1 MENPVIQRA
10 QHLRAN
16 MTGVETRM
24 WWRLRA
30 RRLGVKFRRQ
40 HPIGPYIVDF
50 ACCRAKLV
58 VEIDGETHQ
67 KAYDIHRDRWLES
80 LGWRVMRLVLQE
92 IDEGLDAAVDA
103 IAFELE
109 HPGSL
114 LRYEQRSGGL
124 LEPSDC
130 SNSPAHTVGRDAL
143 GPLYPPTQ
151 PPQTG

>member
-1 MENPVIQRA
+1 METPVIQRA

-67 KAYDIHRDRWLES
+67 KAYDLHPHLASPHGGEGLGLW
-80 LGWRVMRLVLQE
+80 LGWGCGCRFLLLVPGRRELPLVL
-92 IDEGLDAAVDA
+92 
-103 IAFELE
+103 
-109 HPGSL
+109 
-114 LRYEQRSGGL
+114 
-124 LEPSDC
+124 
-130 SNSPAHTVGRDAL
+130 AL
-143 GPLYPPTQ
+143 
-151 PPQTG
+151 

>member
-50 ACCRAKLV
+50 PCCRAKLV
-58 VEIDGETHQ
+58 VEIDGDMHE
-67 KAYDIHRDRWLES
+67 KAYDIRRDRWLES

-92 IDEGLDAAVDA
+92 IDEGL
-103 IAFELE
+103 ELE

-114 LRYEQRSGGL
+114 LRYEQRSGDL
-124 LEPSDC
+124 LEPSD
-130 SNSPAHTVGRDAL
+130 A
-143 GPLYPPTQ
+143 PT
-151 PPQTG
+151 

>member
-24 WWRLRA
+24 WSRLRA

-58 VEIDGETHQ
+58 VEIDGEMHE
-67 KAYDIHRDRWLES
+67 KAYDIRRDRWLES

-114 LRYEQRSGGL
+114 LRYEQRSGDL
-124 LEPSDC
+124 LEPSD
-130 SNSPAHTVGRDAL
+130 A
-143 GPLYPPTQ
+143 PT
-151 PPQTG
+151 

>member
-30 RRLGVKFRRQ
+30 RQLGVKFRRQ

-58 VEIDGETHQ
+58 VEIDGDMHE
-67 KAYDIHRDRWLES
+67 KAYDIRRDRWLES

-92 IDEGLDAAVDA
+92 IDERLDAAVDA
-103 IAFELE
+103 IGFELE

-114 LRYEQRSGGL
+114 LRYEQRSGDL
-124 LEPSDC
+124 LEPSD
-130 SNSPAHTVGRDAL
+130 A
-143 GPLYPPTQ
+143 PT
-151 PPQTG
+151 

>member
-1 MENPVIQRA
+1 METPVIQRA

-30 RRLGVKFRRQ
+30 RQLGVKFRRQ

-58 VEIDGETHQ
+58 VEIDGEMHE
-67 KAYDIHRDRWLES
+67 KAYDIRRDRWLES

-92 IDEGLDAAVDA
+92 IDEGL
-103 IAFELE
+103 ELE

-114 LRYEQRSGGL
+114 LRYEQRSGDL
-124 LEPSDC
+124 LEPSD
-130 SNSPAHTVGRDAL
+130 A
-143 GPLYPPTQ
+143 PT
-151 PPQTG
+151 

>member
-30 RRLGVKFRRQ
+30 RQLGVKFRRQ

-58 VEIDGETHQ
+58 VEIDGEMHE
-67 KAYDIHRDRWLES
+67 KAYDIRRDRWLES

-109 HPGSL
+109 HPWSL
-114 LRYEQRSGGL
+114 LGYEQRSGDL
-124 LEPSDC
+124 LEPSD
-130 SNSPAHTVGRDAL
+130 A
-143 GPLYPPTQ
+143 PT
-151 PPQTG
+151 

>member
-30 RRLGVKFRRQ
+30 RQLGVKFRRQ

-58 VEIDGETHQ
+58 VEIDGEMHE
-67 KAYDIHRDRWLES
+67 KAYDIRRDRWLES

-92 IDEGLDAAVDA
+92 IDEGL
-103 IAFELE
+103 ELE

-114 LRYEQRSGGL
+114 LRYEQRSGDL
-124 LEPSDC
+124 LEPSD
-130 SNSPAHTVGRDAL
+130 A
-143 GPLYPPTQ
+143 PT
-151 PPQTG
+151 

>member
-1 MENPVIQRA
+1 MENPATQRA
-10 QHLRAN
+10 QQLRAN

-30 RRLGVKFRRQ
+30 RQLGVKFRRQ
-40 HPIGPYIVDF
+40 HPIGSYIVDF

-58 VEIDGETHQ
+58 VEIDGEMHE
-67 KAYDIHRDRWLES
+67 KAYDIRRDRWLES

-114 LRYEQRSGGL
+114 LRYEQRSGDL
-124 LEPSDC
+124 LEPSD
-130 SNSPAHTVGRDAL
+130 A
-143 GPLYPPTQ
+143 PT
-151 PPQTG
+151 

>member
-30 RRLGVKFRRQ
+30 RQLGVKFRRQ

-58 VEIDGETHQ
+58 VEIDGEMHE
-67 KAYDIHRDRWLES
+67 KAYDIRRDRWLES

-109 HPGSL
+109 HPESL
-114 LRYEQRSGGL
+114 LRYEQRSGDL
-124 LEPSDC
+124 LEPSD
-130 SNSPAHTVGRDAL
+130 A
-143 GPLYPPTQ
+143 PT
-151 PPQTG
+151 

>member
-30 RRLGVKFRRQ
+30 RQLGVKFRRQ
-40 HPIGPYIVDF
+40 RPIGPYIVDF

-58 VEIDGETHQ
+58 VEIDGEMHE
-67 KAYDIHRDRWLES
+67 KAYDIRRDRWLES

-92 IDEGLDAAVDA
+92 IDEGL
-103 IAFELE
+103 ELE

-114 LRYEQRSGGL
+114 LRYEQRSGDL
-124 LEPSDC
+124 LEPSD
-130 SNSPAHTVGRDAL
+130 A
-143 GPLYPPTQ
+143 PT
-151 PPQTG
+151 

>member
-1 MENPVIQRA
+1 MENPATQRA
-10 QHLRAN
+10 QQLRAN

-58 VEIDGETHQ
+58 VEIDGLAHQ
-67 KAYDIHRDRWLES
+67 KAYDLHRDRWLES
-80 LGWRVMRLVLQE
+80 RGWRVMRLVLQE

-103 IAFELE
+103 IGFELE

-114 LRYEQRSGGL
+114 LRYEQRSGDL
-124 LEPSDC
+124 LEPSD
-130 SNSPAHTVGRDAL
+130 A
-143 GPLYPPTQ
+143 PT
-151 PPQTG
+151 

>member
-58 VEIDGETHQ
+58 VEIDGDMHE
-67 KAYDIHRDRWLES
+67 KAYDIRRDRWLES

-92 IDEGLDAAVDA
+92 IDEGL
-103 IAFELE
+103 ELE

-114 LRYEQRSGGL
+114 LRYEQRSGDL
-124 LEPSDC
+124 LEPSD
-130 SNSPAHTVGRDAL
+130 A
-143 GPLYPPTQ
+143 PT
-151 PPQTG
+151 

>member
-30 RRLGVKFRRQ
+30 RQLGVKFRRQ
-40 HPIGPYIVDF
+40 RPIGPYIVDF

-58 VEIDGETHQ
+58 VEIDGEMHE
-67 KAYDIHRDRWLES
+67 KAYDIRRDRWLES

-114 LRYEQRSGGL
+114 LRYE
-124 LEPSDC
+124 
-130 SNSPAHTVGRDAL
+130 
-143 GPLYPPTQ
+143 
-151 PPQTG
+151 

>member
-1 MENPVIQRA
+1 MENPATQRA
-10 QHLRAN
+10 QQLRAN

-58 VEIDGETHQ
+58 VEIDGLAHQ
-67 KAYDIHRDRWLES
+67 KAYDLHRDRWLES
-80 LGWRVMRLVLQE
+80 RGWRVMRLVLQE
-92 IDEGLDAAVDA
+92 IDEGL
-103 IAFELE
+103 ELE

-114 LRYEQRSGGL
+114 LRYEQRSGDL
-124 LEPSDC
+124 LEPSD
-130 SNSPAHTVGRDAL
+130 A
-143 GPLYPPTQ
+143 PT
-151 PPQTG
+151 

>member
-1 MENPVIQRA
+1 MENPATQRA
-10 QHLRAN
+10 QQLRAN

-30 RRLGVKFRRQ
+30 RQLGVKFRRQ
-40 HPIGPYIVDF
+40 RPIGPYIVDF

-58 VEIDGETHQ
+58 VEIDGEMHE
-67 KAYDIHRDRWLES
+67 KAYDIRRDRWLES

-114 LRYEQRSGGL
+114 LRYEQRSGDL
-124 LEPSDC
+124 LEPSD
-130 SNSPAHTVGRDAL
+130 A
-143 GPLYPPTQ
+143 PT
-151 PPQTG
+151 

>member
-30 RRLGVKFRRQ
+30 RQLGVKFRRQ

-58 VEIDGETHQ
+58 VEIDGDMHE
-67 KAYDIHRDRWLES
+67 KAYDIRRDRWLES

-109 HPGSL
+109 HPESL
-114 LRYEQRSGGL
+114 LRYEQRSGDL
-124 LEPSDC
+124 LEPSD
-130 SNSPAHTVGRDAL
+130 A
-143 GPLYPPTQ
+143 PT
-151 PPQTG
+151 

>member
-1 MENPVIQRA
+1 METPVIQRA

-58 VEIDGETHQ
+58 VEIDGEMHE
-67 KAYDIHRDRWLES
+67 KAYDIRRDRWLES

-109 HPGSL
+109 HTGSL
-114 LRYEQRSGGL
+114 LRYEQRSGDL
-124 LEPSDC
+124 LEPSD
-130 SNSPAHTVGRDAL
+130 A
-143 GPLYPPTQ
+143 PT
-151 PPQTG
+151 

>member
-30 RRLGVKFRRQ
+30 RQLGVKFRRQ
-40 HPIGPYIVDF
+40 HPIGLTSWTSH
-50 ACCRAKLV
+50 A
-58 VEIDGETHQ
+58 VERSWSLRSTVKCTK
-67 KAYDIHRDRWLES
+67 KAYDIRRDRWLES

-92 IDEGLDAAVDA
+92 IDGGLDAAVDA

-114 LRYEQRSGGL
+114 LRYEQRSGDL
-124 LEPSDC
+124 LEPSD
-130 SNSPAHTVGRDAL
+130 A
-143 GPLYPPTQ
+143 PT
-151 PPQTG
+151 